1 METNHTWEQ
10 LYKAAVLETDNGKL
24 PQLIDQARTAIN
36 ARVKE
41 LSMDGNNPSELQA
54 LEQALQSLKVVHQE
68 RCSGSGL

>member
-1 METNHTWEQ
+1 MEANYAWEQ

-36 ARVKE
+36 ARVRE
-41 LSMDGNNPSELQA
+41 LSLDGNNPSELQA
-54 LEQALQSLKVVHQE
+54 LEQALQALKVVHQE